1 MENECSELKE
11 KLDNLIS
18 EFSQVN
24 EKSKQQDVELMQT
37 NEELCKTKE
46 KAEQNKNDLLVI
58 NENLFIKV
66 ETLEQNLV
74 KLKGENEIK
83 LKTELER
90 FENEQKIIRVGF
102 EEKMDNLEQIK
113 AGLEFE
119 LENSQSEIVK
129 FRENLEIRDTELNQI
144 KIELEITK
152 KSSENQDDLDKIKF
166 ELEET
171 RQKLKTLENSESLL
185 EQVKLFDLYKKC
197 IKSKYF

>member
-11 KLDNLIS
+11 KLDHLIS
-18 EFSQVN
+18 EFSRVN
-24 EKSKQQDVELMQT
+24 EKSQQQDFELMQT
-37 NEELCKTKE
+37 NEELCETKE
-46 KAEQNKNDLLVI
+46 KSEQNKNELLVM

-74 KLKGENEIK
+74 KLKGEKETQ

-90 FENEQKIIRVGF
+90 FENEQKIIRIGF

-119 LENSQSEIVK
+119 LENSQREIVK

-185 EQVKLFDLYKKC
+185 VQVKIFDFFKNC
-197 IKSKYF
+197 MKSKYF

>member
-1 MENECSELKE
+1 M
-11 KLDNLIS
+11 
-18 EFSQVN
+18 
-24 EKSKQQDVELMQT
+24 
-37 NEELCKTKE
+37 
-46 KAEQNKNDLLVI
+46 

-74 KLKGENEIK
+74 KLKGEKETQ

-185 EQVKLFDLYKKC
+185 VQVKIFDFFKNC
-197 IKSKYF
+197 VKSKYF